1 MFIIIVNKQFKELNY
16 QKTAFI
22 LTNQNMNLFNMFKLW
37 INSLIVYLSKSARY
51 DWSI

>member
-22 LTNQNMNLFNMFKLW
+22 LTNQNMNLFKLW
-37 INSLIVYLSKSARY
+37 INPFIVYLSKCARY